1 MNVFLDS
8 VGCRLNQSEIE
19 RIGRQIRRA
28 GHTLVSR
35 PEHSDLVV
43 LNTCTVTSAAAA
55 DSRAKTRRAHR
66 ENKDAQILLT
76 GCWSTLEPKAARNLP
91 GVVDIVPNHRK
102 DELVQELLDLPQA
115 FFDREPIARKPLP
128 GIRGRTRAFIKV
140 QDGCDNHCTFCLT
153 TVARGPARSL
163 SPRRVLREV
172 RAAQAGG
179 ALEVVLT
186 GVQLSAY
193 GQDLHPELDLADLVR
208 AILHASD
215 VPRVRLS
222 SLEPWGLPED
232 FFQLWSN
239 PRLCRH
245 LHLPLQAGCDR
256 TLRRMGRP
264 ISTASFAQLVQTA
277 RQAIPGLAVS
287 TDVIVGFPGERES
300 EFETSRRFVQ
310 EMAFSDAHVFTYSPR
325 PETAAVRLSDRVHP
339 SIAKER
345 SASMRATVAQ
355 SARAFESRWIGKDVQ
370 VLWESVS
377 GVESEGWHGRGRTD
391 NNLRVHA
398 RSGRRLWNR
407 ITPVRIRA
415 FDQDGLEGVFLK
427 SELD

>member
-1 MNVFLDS
+1 MKVFLDS

-19 RIGRQIRRA
+19 RIGRQMRRA
-28 GHTLVSR
+28 GHTLVSK

-66 ENKDAQILLT
+66 QNKEAEILLT
-76 GCWSTLEPKAARNLP
+76 GCWSTLEPEAARELP
-91 GVVDIVPNHRK
+91 GVVDLVPNQRK

-153 TVARGPARSL
+153 TIARGPARSF
-163 SPRRVLREV
+163 SPRRVMREV
-172 RAAQAGG
+172 RAAGEGG
-179 ALEVVLT
+179 AQEIVLS

-193 GQDLHPELDLADLVR
+193 GQDLDPETTLADLVR
-208 AILHASD
+208 TILRESD
-215 VPRVRLS
+215 MPRVRLS

-232 FFQLWSN
+232 FFELWSD

-264 ISTASFAQLVQTA
+264 ISTTSFAKLVQAA
-277 RQAIPGLAVS
+277 RRTIPGLAVS
-287 TDVIVGFPGERES
+287 TDLIVGFPGEDEA
-300 EFETSRRFVQ
+300 EFEASRRFVE
-310 EMAFSDAHVFTYSPR
+310 EMGFSDAHVFTYSPR
-325 PETAAVRLSDRVHP
+325 PETAAARLPDRVHP
-339 SIAKER
+339 SLAKER
-345 SASMRATVAQ
+345 SASMRAIVSQ
-355 SARAFESRWIGKDVQ
+355 SAHDFQSRWLGEQVD
-370 VLWESVS
+370 VLWETLS
-377 GVESEGWHGRGRTD
+377 GVESEGWHVRGRTD

-398 RSGRRLWNR
+398 HSRRRLWNR
-407 ITPVRIRA
+407 VTTVRIMA
-415 FDQDGLEGVFLK
+415 LDQDGLKGRTIE
-427 SELD
+427 